1 MQVKVV
7 SLSPRGQLVI
17 PAAVLKAMGIKGRTD
32 VAIVQDGKRLILS
45 KATDVGKKIVD
56 DLDGFQALGMAGLAK
71 VWDNPYD
78 DEAWNDL

>member
-32 VAIVQDGKRLILS
+32 LALVQDGKRLIVT
-45 KATDVGKKIVD
+45 KAADVGKKVMD
-56 DLDGFQALGMAGLAK
+56 EADGFQALGMAGLAK